1 VLLDADRGEDKGVV
15 LVERYLKGAREG
27 KSRKW
32 KRFCTLDS
40 DPTSVSDVQMTM
52 RMTEPPP
59 RTETKALRH
68 FSMLDSASVA
78 PSTPNFVGSTH
89 QAPRTLQC

>member
-1 VLLDADRGEDKGVV
+1 
-15 LVERYLKGAREG
+15 VERYLKGAREG
-27 KSRKW
+27 KSRKL
-32 KRFCTLDS
+32 KRFCTL

-52 RMTEPPP
+52 RMAEPPP

-78 PSTPNFVGSTH
+78 PSTPNFVGSTQ
-89 QAPRTLQC
+89 QAPRILQC